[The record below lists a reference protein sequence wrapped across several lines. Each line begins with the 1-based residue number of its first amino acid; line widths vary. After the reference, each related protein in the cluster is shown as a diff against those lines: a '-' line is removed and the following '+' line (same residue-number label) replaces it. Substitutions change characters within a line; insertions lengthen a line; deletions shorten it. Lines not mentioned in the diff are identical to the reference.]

1 MTLKPIMIVYAW
13 TNFVLLHSAVNV
25 ASPLWGWRGVSLL
38 WALPTQ
44 RLHTRHTGTP
54 NDSNHAGMFSDWFA
68 QRGVVVA
75 LNDKCPPPRPVTRPV
90 GFKITGIRKTTR
102 QHLCMWMSLF
112 LRIFLSAF
120 FPPPPSFLGNFKY
133 MLSQIQRILHTNPNT
148 HKNTLSR
155 MDHSLPIVRPI
166 CVPPAVVHMCS
177 AFSCIINHSTRQY
190 HSFSVMQYLSHIF
203 SFFTR
208 QLSSTSQQYQV

>member
-120 FPPPPSFLGNFKY
+120 SSPPCRLSLGISNICFLRFREFFTQTQTHTKTPSPGW
-133 MLSQIQRILHTNPNT
+133 I
-148 HKNTLSR
+148 TLSR
-155 MDHSLPIVRPI
+155 LSGPSVFPLQWFT
-166 CVPPAVVHMCS
+166 CVPLFPV
-177 AFSCIINHSTRQY
+177 
-190 HSFSVMQYLSHIF
+190 L
-203 SFFTR
+203 
-208 QLSSTSQQYQV
+208 